1 MHWHQTDKK
10 SRFSELDVLF
20 GFRFFYPAVSGLEPG
35 MAGWEVQMLPLCYAV
50 PPSAPSSIIYLMQS
64 FRCKLIWITLQWKF
78 QWKIN
83 CPGTGIRTLDLS
95 ITELSVSPRIERRW
109 RKCRCTIF
117 KGFWCFGS
125 DGWSTK
131 NFFWKKKKHPES
143 LIFSDFESNRSSRVR
158 NHKNA
163 EYFSTKWLKWNVLG
177 SSTGK

>member
-1 MHWHQTDKK
+1 MCFLGSSCHWTRTRDGWVR
-10 SRFSELDVLF
+10 SANATSVLCRPYVCHKLHHLF
-20 GFRFFYPAVSGLEPG
+20 DA
-35 MAGWEVQMLPLCYAV
+35 
-50 PPSAPSSIIYLMQS
+50 S

-83 CPGTGIRTLDLS
+83 CPGTGIRTLALS
-95 ITELSVSPRIERRW
+95 MTELSVSPRIKRRW
-109 RKCRCTIF
+109 RKCRGTIF

-158 NHKNA
+158 NHKNT
-163 EYFSTKWLKWNVLG
+163 EYGSTKWLKWNVLG